1 MVRNLKLIKKAKSF
15 KKKLF
20 LIICQKEKL
29 IRAHC
34 KYANQE
40 LPGYVQSYDEI
51 VLNESKYFGYHWFS
65 FSQKGLQLNKCETD

>member
-20 LIICQKEKL
+20 SIICQKEKL

-34 KYANQE
+34 KYANI
-40 LPGYVQSYDEI
+40 G
-51 VLNESKYFGYHWFS
+51 
-65 FSQKGLQLNKCETD
+65 GLWQTKADISGHYWTLLYK

>member
-20 LIICQKEKL
+20 SIICQKEKL

-34 KYANQE
+34 KYASVCIRKYQNYEDKRFCNQ
-40 LPGYVQSYDEI
+40 DI
-51 VLNESKYFGYHWFS
+51 
-65 FSQKGLQLNKCETD
+65 

>member
-20 LIICQKEKL
+20 SIICQKEKL

-34 KYANQE
+34 KYAIPAIGSRTLINIHCRHWYQR
-40 LPGYVQSYDEI
+40 
-51 VLNESKYFGYHWFS
+51 KYRI
-65 FSQKGLQLNKCETD
+65 Q

>member
-20 LIICQKEKL
+20 SIICQKEKL

-34 KYANQE
+34 KYARVGEGESENGNFS
-40 LPGYVQSYDEI
+40 LLYV
-51 VLNESKYFGYHWFS
+51 LKMLLRRGGWFKN
-65 FSQKGLQLNKCETD
+65 SQNAL